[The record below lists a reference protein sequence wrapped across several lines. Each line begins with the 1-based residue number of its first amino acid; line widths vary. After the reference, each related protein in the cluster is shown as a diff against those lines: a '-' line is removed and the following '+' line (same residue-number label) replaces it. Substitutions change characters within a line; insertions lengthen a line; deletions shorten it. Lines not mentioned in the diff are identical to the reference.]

1 MRLHTFPY
9 NFMIWLANK
18 SEISLVY
25 SPIKDSSTKNS
36 LYNLGELQKQ
46 KEQNKTNNK
55 RKESGLM

>member
-1 MRLHTFPY
+1 
-9 NFMIWLANK
+9 MIWLANK